1 MYLFIF
7 SISENWFKY
16 SLIICLNKIVYL
28 FCFFFIFILLM
39 SSLNVLLLT
48 YNKILELKLHY
59 WP

>member
-7 SISENWFKY
+7 SISENRFKY

-28 FCFFFIFILLM
+28 FCFFIFILLM